1 MLATR
6 VVLYTTVGRCQRFL
20 GMDEIKGQ
28 GSETTP
34 PRFEIS
40 TVNELLAR
48 KTEPAR
54 PLFGDMWLT
63 GELAVMFAEAGCGKS
78 LLAVQIADSIARGAA
93 FKPLD
98 VKPRRQKVVYV
109 DLESTHE
116 QFCSRYRHE
125 NSRFKPYKF
134 PDNFVHA
141 RLTDVEE
148 PGISDIEAVIEAT
161 GAKVLVIDNLA
172 HLMKGHSSNEAARL
186 MRELRRLCRRDGIS
200 ILLLVHSPPSTLRR
214 GIEARD
220 LPFSEVISALA
231 DNVFAVGR
239 VGAAASER
247 YLKHLRPGAAA
258 HVFGAAHVPWF
269 RIRKRANFTYFE
281 FRGFAREGALRLSDG
296 DRREWQ
302 MIDRIAELKRLKM
315 PVRDIAKALDMSK
328 TTVQRYAV
336 MCPELL
342 PVVTPYVK
350 EAPPEPETDKF
361 CDEPEDAEE
370 GDHDSDTEED
380 AGEWDHDS
388 DPEDEAGELD
398 HDSDTEDDAEEAFN
412 HETGWLEDEIEQ
424 SDPTEDITAREGPGY
439 DPYPEAHDREAPAAE
454 AAGAPLLERDFD
466 NNDREIWVEKRDSH
480 GRRLVW
486 YLAQTYRHGPN
497 GKYTRYE
504 YRGLAG
510 NIGETVDQLPTRES
524 GRAPP

>member
-1 MLATR
+1 
-6 VVLYTTVGRCQRFL
+6 
-20 GMDEIKGQ
+20 MDEMKGQ
-28 GSETTP
+28 GSETR
-34 PRFEIS
+34 PRFEIC

-48 KTEPAR
+48 KTEPSR

-78 LLAVQIADSIARGAA
+78 LLAVQIAHSIARGAA
-93 FKPLD
+93 FKPMD
-98 VKPRRQKVVYV
+98 AKPRRQKVVYV

-116 QFCSRYRHE
+116 QFCSRYRHDDG
-125 NSRFKPYKF
+125 FKPYKF

-148 PGISDIEAVIEAT
+148 PGVSDIEAVIEAT

-200 ILLLVHSPPSTLRR
+200 ILLLVHSPPATLRR

-220 LPFSEVISALA
+220 LPFAGVISALA

-247 YLKHLRPGAAA
+247 YIKHLRPGAAA

-328 TTVQRYAV
+328 TTVQRYAM
-336 MCPELL
+336 MCPEPP
-342 PVVTPYVK
+342 PVVRPYVK
-350 EAPPEPETDKF
+350 EPPPETETDEF

-370 GDHDSDTEED
+370 WDHDSDTEDE

-388 DPEDEAGELD
+388 DPED
-398 HDSDTEDDAEEAFN
+398 DAEEAFN
-412 HETGWLEDEIEQ
+412 DGTGWLEDEIEQ
-424 SDPTEDITAREGPGY
+424 SNSPTDITAQNGPGN
-439 DPYPEAHDREAPAAE
+439 DLYPEAHDREPPAAE
-454 AAGAPLLERDFD
+454 APLLERDFD

-486 YLAQTYRHGPN
+486 YLAQTDRHGPN

-504 YRGLAG
+504 YRGLGG
-510 NIGETVDQLPTRES
+510 NIGETVDHLPTRES

>member
-1 MLATR
+1 
-6 VVLYTTVGRCQRFL
+6 
-20 GMDEIKGQ
+20 MDEIRGQ
-28 GSETTP
+28 IGETR

-48 KTEPAR
+48 KTEPSR

-78 LLAVQIADSIARGAA
+78 LLAVQIADGIARGAA

-98 VKPRRQKVVYV
+98 AKPRRQKVVYV

-125 NSRFKPYKF
+125 NSSFKPYKF

-141 RLTDVEE
+141 RLTDIAD
-148 PGISDIEAVIEAT
+148 PGVSDIEAVIEAT

-186 MRELRRLCRRDGIS
+186 MRELRCLCRRDGIS
-200 ILLLVHSPPSTLRR
+200 ILLLVHSPPATLRR

-220 LPFSEVISALA
+220 LPFAGVISALA

-247 YLKHLRPGAAA
+247 YIKHLRPGAAV

-281 FRGFAREGALRLSDG
+281 FRGFAREGALRISDG

-302 MIDRIAELKRLKM
+302 MIDRIAELKRVKM

-328 TTVQRYAV
+328 TTVQRYAM
-336 MCPELL
+336 MCPEQP
-342 PVVTPYVK
+342 PVVRPYVK
-350 EAPPEPETDKF
+350 EPPPETETDEF

-370 GDHDSDTEED
+370 WDHDSDTEDDVEEIGYGTDWQDD

-388 DPEDEAGELD
+388 GPED
-398 HDSDTEDDAEEAFN
+398 DSEEAFN
-412 HETGWLEDEIEQ
+412 DGPGWLEDQIEQ
-424 SDPTEDITAREGPGY
+424 SDPTAGITAQEGPGY
-439 DPYPEAHDREAPAAE
+439 DLYPEAHDREAPAAE
-454 AAGAPLLERDFD
+454 APLLERDFD
-466 NNDREIWVEKRDSH
+466 NNDREIWVEKRDSN

-486 YLAQTYRHGPN
+486 YLAQTYRGKPN

-510 NIGETVDQLPTRES
+510 NIGSTVDNLPTHES
-524 GRAPP
+524 DRAPP